1 MKHTTEII
9 TRYAK
14 VSSTSELKREY
25 NHSYEK
31 GDLANCKPA
40 CTNFYNHFFQA
51 CKFDNAIFYP
61 VRVANVY
68 VLTIREKSYLF
79 SSAEQLYKKLVYRD
93 IVHPSDELRHLFE
106 TYELINFQ
114 KISELTGCTLVKLP
128 IYSYMTDETD
138 VFERCSGK
146 GRMTYIPCLFE
157 DKMVREFWIQTNL
170 LTPGLTKQF
179 KKYHRF
185 TKISDAFFVPQEALE
200 EMFEDLPFSI

>member
-1 MKHTTEII
+1 MKHTTEFI

-61 VRVANVY
+61 VRVANIY

-79 SSAEQLYKKLVYRD
+79 SSAEQLYKNLFIGISFTHQMNSD
-93 IVHPSDELRHLFE
+93 I
-106 TYELINFQ
+106 
-114 KISELTGCTLVKLP
+114 
-128 IYSYMTDETD
+128 
-138 VFERCSGK
+138 
-146 GRMTYIPCLFE
+146 CL
-157 DKMVREFWIQTNL
+157 KHTN
-170 LTPGLTKQF
+170 
-179 KKYHRF
+179 
-185 TKISDAFFVPQEALE
+185 
-200 EMFEDLPFSI
+200 